1 MIKELLTKD
10 IKQFILQ
17 HPSSV
22 LIDVRSKDEW
32 ENVGK
37 PDGNKINLKTYFLSI
52 KNIKGEIN
60 VNFLEEFENL
70 KIDKNKEIL
79 VMCKA
84 GGRSLFVSNLLI
96 KEDYNCTNI
105 SDGFEGNDQN
115 NGWKNSGLPI
125 S

>member
-10 IKQFILQ
+10 ILQFIKQ
-17 HPSSV
+17 NPNSV
-22 LIDVRSKDEW
+22 LIDVRSEDEW
-32 ENVGK
+32 KNVGK
-37 PDGNKINLKTYFLSI
+37 PDGNKINLETYFLSI
-52 KNIKGEIN
+52 KNMKGEIN
-60 VNFLEEFENL
+60 QNFFKEFENL
-70 KIDKNKEIL
+70 KIDKEKEIL